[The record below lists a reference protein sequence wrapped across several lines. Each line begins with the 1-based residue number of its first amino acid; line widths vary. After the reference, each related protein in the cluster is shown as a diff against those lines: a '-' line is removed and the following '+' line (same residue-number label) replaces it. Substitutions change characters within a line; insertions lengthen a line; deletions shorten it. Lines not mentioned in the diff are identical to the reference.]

1 MANEILKDEILSEE
15 ELDNVAGG
23 TIVETASDGQF
34 LRDCGVVPNLGN
46 NFGNYYVK
54 NNFEAAS
61 QKVVDGWAQAGI
73 TCTTNADGSNSYSM
87 DGKSITRL
95 QAFQTVAE
103 QTSFKLRL
111 RAYGFPSN
119 NPEKC

>member
-46 NFGNYYVK
+46 NFGNHYVESPARPKPTARTPTRWTARALHACRLSRRSLNRPVLSSDLELTVSPATIPKSANK
-54 NNFEAAS
+54 N
-61 QKVVDGWAQAGI
+61 
-73 TCTTNADGSNSYSM
+73 
-87 DGKSITRL
+87 L
-95 QAFQTVAE
+95 
-103 QTSFKLRL
+103 
-111 RAYGFPSN
+111 
-119 NPEKC
+119 